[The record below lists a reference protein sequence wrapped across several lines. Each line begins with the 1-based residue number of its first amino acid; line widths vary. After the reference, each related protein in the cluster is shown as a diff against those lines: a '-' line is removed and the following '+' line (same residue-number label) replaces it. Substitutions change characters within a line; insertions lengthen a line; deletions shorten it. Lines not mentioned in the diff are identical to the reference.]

1 MDRNQRSAS
10 NLRVYEIFHSIQ
22 GESNTI
28 GFPTTFVRLT
38 GCPLRCVYCDTE
50 YAFHGGQWM
59 SLDEILT
66 AIKAHKTPHITITG
80 GEPLAQKPCISLL
93 TSLCDEGYKVA
104 IETSG
109 ALDISHVDSRASIVM
124 DLKTPGS
131 GECDRNRMQNLQKLS
146 RKDLIKIVICD
157 IDDYNWAQSIVEKYQ
172 LNNICEVIFSPS
184 YGQLNH
190 TNLAKWILRDELQV
204 RMQIQLHKILWGE
217 EQGR

>member
-1 MDRNQRSAS
+1 MDRNQRIAS
-10 NLRVYEIFHSIQ
+10 NLRVYEIFYSIQ

-28 GFPTTFVRLT
+28 GYPTTFVRLT

-59 SLDEILT
+59 SLVDILT
-66 AIKAHKTPHITITG
+66 AIKTHKTPHITITG
-80 GEPLAQKPCISLL
+80 GEPLAQKACIPLI
-93 TSLCDEGYKVA
+93 TKLCDENYNVA

-109 ALDISHVDSRASIVM
+109 ALDISEVDSRASIVM

-157 IDDYNWAQSIVEKYQ
+157 IDDYKWARSIVEKYQ

-184 YGQLNH
+184 YGQLNP
-190 TNLAKWILRDELQV
+190 TDLAEWILGDELQV
-204 RMQIQLHKILWGE
+204 RMQVQLHKILWGE
-217 EQGR
+217 EHGR

>member
-1 MDRNQRSAS
+1 MDRNQRTAS

-66 AIKAHKTPHITITG
+66 AIKAHKTPRITITG

-109 ALDISHVDSRASIVM
+109 ALDISQVDSRVSIVM

-146 RKDLIKIVICD
+146 RKDLIKIVLCD

-184 YGQLNH
+184 YGQLNPAH
-190 TNLAKWILRDELQV
+190 LAEWILRDELQV

>member
-1 MDRNQRSAS
+1 MSKNQRIAS
-10 NLRVYEIFHSIQ
+10 NLRVFEIFYSIQ

-59 SLDEILT
+59 SLSEILNSVT
-66 AIKAHKTPHITITG
+66 THKTLHITITG
-80 GEPLAQKPCISLL
+80 GEPLAQKACIPLITLL
-93 TSLCDEGYKVA
+93 CNEGFKVA

-109 ALDISHVDSRASIVM
+109 ALDIGDIDARASIIM

-131 GECDRNRMQNLQKLS
+131 GECDRNLMQNLAKLS
-146 RKDLIKIVICD
+146 RKDLIKFVICD
-157 IDDYNWAQSIVEKYQ
+157 IDDYKWACSIVEQ
-172 LNNICEVIFSPS
+172 HRLIDVCELVFSPS
-184 YGQLNH
+184 YAQLNP
-190 TNLAKWILRDELQV
+190 TDLAEWILRDELQV
-204 RMQIQLHKILWGE
+204 RMQVQLHKILWGE